1 MASTLLMNMWHI
13 LFAGLDI
20 AAVSVALASLGAC
33 AVGILEVVLAALS
46 VVLAR
51 FGTCAAEVIED
62 VPDGV
67 SVGSCVNDDG
77 RF

>member
-13 LFAGLDI
+13 LFVGLDV
-20 AAVSVALASLGAC
+20 AAVRVALARLGAGT
-33 AVGILEVVLAALS
+33 VEVLEVVLAALS

-62 VPDGV
+62 VPAGV
-67 SVGSCVNDDG
+67 SMGSCVDGG

>member
-20 AAVSVALASLGAC
+20 AAVSVALASLGAR
-33 AVGILEVVLAALS
+33 AVGVLKVVLAALS

-51 FGTCAAEVIED
+51 FGTCAAEVVED